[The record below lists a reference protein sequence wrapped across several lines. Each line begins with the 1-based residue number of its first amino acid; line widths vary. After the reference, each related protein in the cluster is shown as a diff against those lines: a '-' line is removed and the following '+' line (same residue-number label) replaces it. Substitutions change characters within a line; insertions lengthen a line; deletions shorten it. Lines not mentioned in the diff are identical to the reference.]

1 MSDEE
6 FSKAT
11 MMQILRAKIAL
22 KFYSTEESNFGLIN
36 EYSPTLNRKNEAMVG
51 VEEIFCEHIENLIV
65 NDHIDLGE
73 EYFLKLDDGG
83 SKIDWSLGYNINPN
97 YNWVKKLKFQLKYFL
112 DDNKKLLLIEE
123 HLYNPENTI
132 TDSQNNII
140 FNHIY
145 QHYTF
150 HIVKDIDDCPVSM
163 NIKIQ
168 GLPDTSKIFITTTI
182 RNININLNP
191 MF

>member
-22 KFYSTEESNFGLIN
+22 KFHNTEESNFGLED
-36 EYSPTLNRKNEAMVG
+36 EYSPTLNRKNKAMTE
-51 VEEIFCEHIENLIV
+51 VEEIYCEPIENLIV

-73 EYFLKLDDGG
+73 EIFLKLDDGG
-83 SKIDWSLGYNINPN
+83 SEIDWSLGYNINHN
-97 YNWVKKLKFQLKYFL
+97 YNLVKELKLQLKKSL

-132 TDSQNNII
+132 TNS
-140 FNHIY
+140 
-145 QHYTF
+145 
-150 HIVKDIDDCPVSM
+150 
-163 NIKIQ
+163 
-168 GLPDTSKIFITTTI
+168 
-182 RNININLNP
+182 
-191 MF
+191 